1 VCVSTNS
8 GGRGGP
14 RVKNRV
20 EKVIRD
26 GILAAIITLTSLII
40 VLLVSCVTVVVRV
53 KVVKINAGV
62 VWKRPGCCTIYR

>member
-8 GGRGGP
+8 GERGGS
-14 RVKNRV
+14 RVKNGV
-20 EKVIRD
+20 GKVIRD

-40 VLLVSCVTVVVRV
+40 VLLVSCVTVVVRM
-53 KVVKINAGV
+53 KVVKRNAGV